1 MATYNLSPLGGA
13 GWQFFGEDGL
23 PLNAGLLFT
32 YIAGTTT
39 PADTYDD
46 SLGTTLHSN
55 PIVLGSTGRPPA
67 EIWLTSGTAYKF
79 IIKTSANA
87 LIATYDNVYGI
98 NDVSLTSSMAD
109 YLASPPTIGGTTP
122 GAGNFTYVNVT
133 GPTVPANGIY
143 EANTDELGFASHTIK
158 RGGVNSTGKW
168 TLGMNVASGASVQI
182 NGAVGSHSTTIADAA
197 GTQYSVGYLEAPQVS
212 QTSNYAAVL
221 SDSGKH
227 ILMNG
232 TSITLTIPANA
243 SVAYPIGTILTAV
256 NLNSTSLSIAI
267 TSDTMTKAGSTTTG
281 TRTLA
286 QNGIASILKTSATG
300 WLITGTGLS

>member
-23 PLNAGLLFT
+23 PLNGGLLYT
-32 YIAGTTT
+32 YVAGTTT
-39 PADTYDD
+39 PADTFDD

-67 EIWLTSGTAYKF
+67 EIWLTSGVAYKF
-79 IIKTSANA
+79 IIKTSASV
-87 LIATYDNVYGI
+87 LIASYDSIYGI
-98 NDVSLTSSMAD
+98 NDVSLTSSMAT
-109 YLASPPTIGGTTP
+109 YLASPPEIGATTP
-122 GAGNFTYVNVT
+122 NAGDFTYINVT

-143 EANTDELGFASHTIK
+143 EANTNELGFASGTQK

-168 TLGMNVASGASVQI
+168 TLGQNVSSGVGLQVDGVV
-182 NGAVGSHSTTIADAA
+182 GAHSATLADAA
-197 GTQYSVGYLEAPQVS
+197 GAQYNVGFLEAPQVS
-212 QTSNYAAVL
+212 QTTNYAAVL

-232 TSITLTIPANA
+232 TSITFTIPANA
-243 SVAYPIGTILTAV
+243 SVAYPLGTVLTVV
-256 NLNSTSLSIAI
+256 NTNSTSLSIAI
-267 TSDTMTKAGSTTTG
+267 TTDTMTKAGSTTTG

-286 QNGIASILKTSATG
+286 QNGVATVIKIGTTS
-300 WLITGTGLS
+300 WLATGTGLS